1 MTSTIPDTQEY
12 DIIQSSSDDNE
23 KADVDVEGGLSD
35 TNAAPGLDKEKD
47 KAKDNGK
54 DNDCKVR
61 KYILVTALHFTS
73 TYCLQCLAYCLQYR
87 TI

>member
-47 KAKDNGK
+47 NDK

-61 KYILVTALHFTS
+61 KYILVIALHFTT
-73 TYCLQCLAYCLQYR
+73 TYCLQCLAYCLQ
-87 TI
+87 